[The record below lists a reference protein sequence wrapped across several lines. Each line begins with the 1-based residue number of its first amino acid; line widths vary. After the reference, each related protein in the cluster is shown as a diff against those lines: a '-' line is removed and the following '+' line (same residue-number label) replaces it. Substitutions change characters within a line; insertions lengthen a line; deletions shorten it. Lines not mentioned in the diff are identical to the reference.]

1 MKLLQNNDENKDSE
15 LLPVRMLNEMVYCE
29 RLFYLEYVQGD
40 FQDSAETIE
49 GRYKHHNV
57 DKEKGE
63 LPNKSVLEEV
73 DNNNVIHASS
83 VLLSGEICKLI
94 ARMDLIEGIG
104 KEVQPVEYKRGEPPD
119 NSERVWPSDL
129 IQVCA
134 QAIILRENGFECNIG
149 VVYYFGTK
157 QRITVEITDEL
168 IKTTMSYVEKARTIS
183 TKKAIPKPLVDS
195 QKCPKCSLVSICL
208 PDETNSLLNQK
219 GEIDDTDVRRL
230 YPARDDSLPVYVMDQ
245 GAIVGKKGEEIEIK
259 LSGKVI
265 SRIRLMDTSQLS
277 IFGNVQVT
285 TQTIQELC
293 RRGIP
298 VCYFSFGG
306 WFNGMTQGITHKN
319 VNLRIH
325 QYDIASDQKKA
336 LNISRKFVNGKI
348 RNCRT
353 LLKRNLKVD
362 SEKALEELKK
372 YGDSALDASDLP
384 MLLGI
389 EGTAARIYF
398 MHFADMFVQDI
409 SSKKF
414 DFQSRNRRP
423 PKDPVNAILSYLYSI
438 LAKDITVILSA
449 VGFDPFRGFLHQ
461 PKYGNP
467 ALALDLMEEFRP
479 LIVDSTVIGLINNKE
494 VSLSDFI
501 TRGDAVSMKD
511 STKKT
516 ILRAYE
522 RRMDTLITHPYFGYS
537 ISYRRNLEVQAR
549 LLGRVVSGEIKEY
562 PIFYTR

>member
-1 MKLLQNNDENKDSE
+1 MLQNNSENNDND
-15 LLPVRMLNEMVYCE
+15 LLPVRMLNELVYCE

-49 GRYKHHNV
+49 GRYRHHNV
-57 DKEKGE
+57 DKEKGD
-63 LPNKSVLEEV
+63 LPNKSVHEEA
-73 DNNNVIHASS
+73 NSSIPIHASS
-83 VLLSGEICKLI
+83 VMLSGEVCKFI
-94 ARMDLIEGIG
+94 ARMDLIEGSG
-104 KEVQPVEYKRGEPPD
+104 KEVQPVEYKRGKPPD
-119 NSERVWPSDL
+119 NPDRVWPSDL

-134 QAIILRENGFECNIG
+134 QAIILRENGFDCNRG
-149 VVYYFGTK
+149 VVYYFETK
-157 QRITVEITDEL
+157 QRILVEITEEL
-168 IKTTMSYVEKARTIS
+168 IRTTMSYAEKARSIS
-183 TKKAIPKPLVDS
+183 TLKIIPKPLVDS
-195 QKCPKCSLVSICL
+195 PKCPKCSLVSICL
-208 PDETNSLLNQK
+208 PDETNSMINIK

-230 YPARDDSLPVYVMDQ
+230 YPARDDSLPVYVLDQ
-245 GAIVGKKGEEIEIK
+245 GAIVGKKGEELEIK
-259 LSGKVI
+259 QSGKVV
-265 SRIRLMDTSQLS
+265 SRIKLMETSQLS

-319 VNLRIH
+319 VELRIH
-325 QYDIASDQKKA
+325 QYEIARDQKKA
-336 LNISRKFVNGKI
+336 LTIATKFVNGKI

-372 YGDSALDASDLP
+372 YADSALRASDLP

-398 MHFADMFVQDI
+398 MHFADMFIQDV
-409 SSKKF
+409 SSEKF

-438 LAKDITVILSA
+438 LSKDITVILTA

-467 ALALDLMEEFRP
+467 ALSLDLMEEFRP
-479 LIVDSTVIGLINNKE
+479 LIVDSTVLGLINNKE
-494 VSLSDFI
+494 VTLSDFI
-501 TRGDAVSMKD
+501 TRGDAVSMKE
-511 STKKT
+511 STKKV
-516 ILRAYE
+516 ILKAYE

-537 ISYRRNLEVQAR
+537 VSYRRNLEVQAR
-549 LLGRVVSGEIKEY
+549 LLGRVLSGEIQEY
-562 PIFYTR
+562 PVFYTR